1 MILSVSMFMEM
12 KYTIDCFSSRHMLSV
27 MAERDIY
34 GVGYYEKRKRFIFLQ
49 KIADNKR
56 HIFKKLRKEKTC

>member
-1 MILSVSMFMEM
+1 
-12 KYTIDCFSSRHMLSV
+12 MLSV